1 MARVPDQGDGIGDWL
16 FGPSDES
23 KARVADIRERWGRL
37 QTWGV
42 REKLP
47 NTRSQQHAVQEFLSS
62 WDRSPDVTAIS
73 AASADV
79 MAMELYA
86 EDYDKARGGTFRAS
100 LIGTPFDIEGS
111 SRFMR
116 TAAVADK
123 AAREVSA
130 VVKEA
135 GHELK
140 EAAQPLLQ
148 EVGAQLPTL
157 MGLGIAVALFGVAI
171 AVKALPKVTYG

>member
-1 MARVPDQGDGIGDWL
+1 VPDQGDGIEEWV

-23 KARVADIRERWGRL
+23 KARVAEIRERWGRL
-37 QTWGV
+37 QAWGV

-47 NTRSQQHAVQEFLSS
+47 NTHGQQRAVQEFLSS
-62 WDRSPDVTAIS
+62 WDRSPDVTAIG
-73 AASADV
+73 AASSDV
-79 MAMELYA
+79 MVMELYA
-86 EDYDKARGGTFRAS
+86 EDYDKARGGTFRSSPIA
-100 LIGTPFDIEGS
+100 TPFDIDGS

-130 VVKEA
+130 VVKDA
-135 GHELK
+135 GHDLK

-157 MGLGIAVALFGVAI
+157 MGLGIALALFSVAI
-171 AVKALPKVTYG
+171 AVKAAPRVTYG